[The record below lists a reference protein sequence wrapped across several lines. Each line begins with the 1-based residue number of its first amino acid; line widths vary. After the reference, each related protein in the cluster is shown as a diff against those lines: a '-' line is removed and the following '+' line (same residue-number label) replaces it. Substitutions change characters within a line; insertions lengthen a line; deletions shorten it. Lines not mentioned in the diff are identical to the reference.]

1 MPNRYIV
8 LSIGPIYKTMLS
20 AKRTRELWGASYLF
34 SWIMKQLIYRLNK
47 AGFSN
52 EDFIVP
58 YVNTTTPV
66 TPNGVG
72 LFPDMLLVKLST
84 GKDEKLFEQ
93 VLKAFKED
101 ELTRE
106 LQSISGI
113 DTPSVLRFVNDYF
126 RFAYQAFE
134 EKDDEKP
141 IITAGKISG
150 QLELCNRAN
159 SQGHINPITKLLDR
173 ANNSFLSIDGF
184 GKRHRFPT
192 LIHIATKQ
200 LALLDKDEH
209 NVLWDKSEGKRD
221 DDDEERLFVTALQQ
235 SERFKDDFRNY
246 HKYIAIIK
254 ADGDRIGKTI
264 EGWTGDLRAFSEKL
278 YDFGRAAT
286 QSIEAYGGVPIYLGG
301 DDLLFF
307 APVNN
312 GTSDI
317 FTLCNTLSHNFSQQF
332 TVDNPPTLSFG
343 ISISYYKYPLYSA
356 LEEADNLLNRAKE
369 PNRNGIAWKV
379 LQHSGQYFDE
389 RLNQSDKIFTHFKL
403 LLHSPTLEKEHL
415 KSVVQHFRRTDPAL
429 WQIIVNIPTEVTDE
443 QGVKVF
449 NEADRKPQN
458 PRAIRIEAYFANFFN
473 EKIHQSYKAFFTTL
487 SELVALSLPA
497 PSSDKDTVESALKT
511 IYALLRTVI
520 FTKGY
525 DLTDE

>member
-1 MPNRYIV
+1 MSNRYIV
-8 LSIGPIYKTMLS
+8 LSIGPIYKTMMS

-34 SWIMKQLIYRLNK
+34 SWIMKRMIYRLNK

-58 YVNTTTPV
+58 YVNTTTPAS
-66 TPNGVG
+66 PNGVG
-72 LFPDMLLVKLST
+72 LFPDMLLLKLSN
-84 GKDEKLFEQ
+84 GKDEKLFEE

-106 LQSISGI
+106 LHNISGI
-113 DTPSVLRFVNDYF
+113 DTPSVLRFVKDYF
-126 RFAYQAFE
+126 RFAYQEFE
-134 EKDDEKP
+134 EKDNEKP
-141 IITAGKISG
+141 IITAGKISS
-150 QLELCNRAN
+150 QLELRNRVN

-184 GKRHRFPT
+184 GTRHRFPT

-209 NVLWDKSEGKRD
+209 DALWDKSENE
-221 DDDEERLFVTALQQ
+221 DEERLFVTALQQ
-235 SERFKDDFRNY
+235 SERFNDDFRNY

-264 EGWTGDLRAFSEKL
+264 EEWTGDLRAFSEKL
-278 YDFGRAAT
+278 YDFGLTAAA
-286 QSIEAYGGVPIYLGG
+286 SIRDYGGVPIYLGG

-317 FTLCNTLSHNFSQQF
+317 FTLCNTLSNNFSQQF
-332 TVDNPPTLSFG
+332 TVENPPTLSFG
-343 ISISYYKYPLYSA
+343 IAIGYYKYPLYSA
-356 LEEADNLLNRAKE
+356 LEEADNLLYRAKE
-369 PNRNGIAWKV
+369 PNRNGIAWRV

-389 RLNQSDKIFTHFKL
+389 RLNQSDEIFTQFKL

-429 WQIIVNIPTEVTDE
+429 WQIIVNIPAEVTDE
-443 QGVKVF
+443 QGVKVL
-449 NEADRKPQN
+449 NEADIKPLN

-473 EKIHQSYKAFFTTL
+473 EKIHQSYKSFFTTL
-487 SELVALSLPA
+487 GELVALSLPA
-497 PSSDKDTVESALKT
+497 PSSDKETIESALKT